1 MDAKNSKNRGTKS
14 IIIDKNEYKSLLT
27 MLNSG
32 HDDITLALECIK
44 NMDPKANILPIVLL
58 RKNSACNF
66 VEWTKI
72 CKKHIAY
79 QYSLGIDKDTK
90 NVIYTDIYHEIIKKK
105 EANVSKEHIEIFSEE
120 IGEFLKKHLIKYDF
134 VDDIEL
140 KIKLK

>member
-1 MDAKNSKNRGTKS
+1 MDAKNSKNRRTKS

-27 MLNSG
+27 MLTSG
-32 HDDITLALECIK
+32 HEDITLALEFIK

-58 RKNSACNF
+58 RKNSACDF
-66 VEWTKI
+66 SEWTKI

-120 IGEFLKKHLIKYDF
+120 MGEFLRKHLIKYDF
-134 VDDIEL
+134 VEDIEL